1 MPVRVL
7 VVDDDPAVR
16 EFSTTTLRTH
26 GFDVS
31 EAAGG
36 REAVEWCRN
45 MPVDVVVLDNMM
57 PDMPG
62 IEVARTL
69 RDDPATA
76 HLPILMLSAMASD
89 EDQWEG
95 WRAGVDVYV
104 TKPFESDDLV
114 QHVQRLFQLNQR
126 A

>member
-1 MPVRVL
+1 ML

-36 REAVEWCRN
+36 REAIDWLSK
-45 MPVDVVVLDNMM
+45 MPVDLVVLDNAM
-57 PDMPG
+57 PDMTG
-62 IEVARTL
+62 IDVARTL
-69 RDDPATA
+69 REDPRTA
-76 HLPILMLSAMASD
+76 DLPIMMLSALASD
-89 EDQWEG
+89 EDQWDG

-104 TKPFESDDLV
+104 TKPFDGDELV
-114 QHVQRLFQLNQR
+114 SHIHRLLR
-126 A
+126 LKPPRSA